1 MKIGVVMSVAS
12 SRYRSVGPRD
22 GSISC
27 KQYEYDLIQ
36 SSISRRVFFGVF
48 FVLGEL
54 HLLEFSNLDV
64 FQTAQQSHVS
74 SEVTRA

>member
-12 SRYRSVGPRD
+12 SRYRSVGSRD

-27 KQYEYDLIQ
+27 KQYEYDPIQ
-36 SSISRRVFFGVF
+36 SSISRRVFSVF

-54 HLLEFSNLDV
+54 HLLEFSKFDV

>member
-12 SRYRSVGPRD
+12 SRYRSVGSRD

-27 KQYEYDLIQ
+27 KQYEYDPIQ
-36 SSISRRVFFGVF
+36 SSISRRVFFIVF

-54 HLLEFSNLDV
+54 HVLEFSKFDV
-64 FQTAQQSHVS
+64 FKTAQQSHVS
-74 SEVTRA
+74 SEATRA